1 MDIINYTIYKDID
14 NTIFKM
20 MKNHLVNNDIE
31 EIYKEW
37 NFWDGRVERFKKNK
51 QSRFIFEVL
60 FIGDILTA
68 VAQVQSYDTIEW
80 YLEGY
85 RSEKTSALLSFVL
98 QNIKWSVIESK
109 GKRIF
114 EGSLLPEVEERQER
128 EEERTEKDK
137 KQILLEKVQKEIIEE
152 YPAFKEVFYKKY
164 KDNIASM
171 VFNLNGNANDSELL
185 ERLIEDEMI
194 EDFSNFKIKQIEN
207 LLKTLDFYKNMCYN
221 NCRK

>member
-1 MDIINYTIYKDID
+1 MDIINYTIYNGID
-14 NTIFKM
+14 NSILKM
-20 MKNHLVNNDIE
+20 MKSYLVNNDID

-37 NFWDGRVERFKKNK
+37 NFWDGSVERFKKNK

-60 FIGDILTA
+60 FIGNVLTA

-80 YLEGY
+80 YLKGY
-85 RSEKTSALLSFVL
+85 RSEKTSAFLSFVL
-98 QNIKWSVIESK
+98 QNIKWSVLESK

-128 EEERTEKDK
+128 EERTEKDK

-164 KDNIASM
+164 RDNIASM

-207 LLKTLDFYKNMCYN
+207 LLKNS
-221 NCRK
+221 

>member
-1 MDIINYTIYKDID
+1 MDIINYTIYNGID

-20 MKNHLVNNDIE
+20 MKSYLVNNDID

-37 NFWDGRVERFKKNK
+37 NFWDNRVERFKKNK
-51 QSRFIFEVL
+51 QSRFAFEVL
-60 FIGDILTA
+60 FIRDILTA
-68 VAQVQSYDTIEW
+68 VAQVQSYDTIKC
-80 YLEGY
+80 YLEDY
-85 RSEKTSALLSFVL
+85 RSEKTSAFLSFVL
-98 QNIKWSVIESK
+98 QNIKWSVLESQ

-114 EGSLLPEVEERQER
+114 EGSLLPEAEERQER

-164 KDNIASM
+164 RDNIASM

-207 LLKTLDFYKNMCYN
+207 LLKNS
-221 NCRK
+221 

>member
-1 MDIINYTIYKDID
+1 MDIINYTIYNGID
-14 NTIFKM
+14 NAILKM
-20 MKNHLVNNDIE
+20 MKSHLVNNDID

-37 NFWDGRVERFKKNK
+37 NFWDGSVERFKKNK

-60 FIGDILTA
+60 LIVDILTA

-85 RSEKTSALLSFVL
+85 RSEKTSAFLSFVL
-98 QNIKWSVIESK
+98 QNIKWSVLESK

-128 EEERTEKDK
+128 EERTEKDK

-164 KDNIASM
+164 RDNIASM

-207 LLKTLDFYKNMCYN
+207 LLKNS
-221 NCRK
+221 

>member
-20 MKNHLVNNDIE
+20 MKNHLINNDIE

-60 FIGDILTA
+60 LIGDILTA

-114 EGSLLPEVEERQER
+114 EGALLPEERQER
-128 EEERTEKDK
+128 TKKDK

-164 KDNIASM
+164 RDNIASM

-207 LLKTLDFYKNMCYN
+207 LLKNS
-221 NCRK
+221 

>member
-1 MDIINYTIYKDID
+1 MDIINYTIYNGID
-14 NTIFKM
+14 NTILKM
-20 MKNHLVNNDIE
+20 MKSHLVNNDIDK
-31 EIYKEW
+31 IYKEW
-37 NFWDGRVERFKKNK
+37 NFWDGSIERFKKNK

-60 FIGDILTA
+60 FIGNILTA

-85 RSEKTSALLSFVL
+85 RSEKTSAFLSFVL

-114 EGSLLPEVEERQER
+114 EGSLLPEERK
-128 EEERTEKDK
+128 ERTEKDK

-164 KDNIASM
+164 RDNIASM

-207 LLKTLDFYKNMCYN
+207 LLKNS
-221 NCRK
+221 

>member
-1 MDIINYTIYKDID
+1 MDIINHTIYKDID

-60 FIGDILTA
+60 LIGNILTA
-68 VAQVQSYDTIEW
+68 VARVQPYDLIEW
-80 YLEGY
+80 SLEGY
-85 RSEKTSALLSFVL
+85 SEGNTCALLSFVL
-98 QNIKWSVIESK
+98 QNIKWSVLRGT

-114 EGSLLPEVEERQER
+114 EGPLLPEVEERQGR
-128 EEERTEKDK
+128 EEKRTEKDK

-164 KDNIASM
+164 RDNIASM
-171 VFNLNGNANDSELL
+171 VFNLNGNINDSELL

-207 LLKTLDFYKNMCYN
+207 LLKNS
-221 NCRK
+221 

>member
-1 MDIINYTIYKDID
+1 MDIINYTIYNDID
-14 NTIFKM
+14 NTVFKM

-37 NFWDGRVERFKKNK
+37 NFWDDRVERFKKNK
-51 QSRFIFEVL
+51 QPRFIFEVL
-60 FIGDILTA
+60 LIGNILTA
-68 VAQVQSYDTIEW
+68 VARVQSYDLIEW

-85 RSEKTSALLSFVL
+85 RKGNTCALLSFVL
-98 QNIKWSVIESK
+98 QNVKWSVLRGTRK
-109 GKRIF
+109 KIF
-114 EGSLLPEVEERQER
+114 EGPLLPEVEERQGREE

-164 KDNIASM
+164 RDNITSM
-171 VFNLNGNANDSELL
+171 VFNLNGNTNDNELL

-194 EDFSNFKIKQIEN
+194 EDFSKFKIKQIEN
-207 LLKTLDFYKNMCYN
+207 LLKNS
-221 NCRK
+221 

>member
-1 MDIINYTIYKDID
+1 MDIINYTIYNGID

-20 MKNHLVNNDIE
+20 MKSYLVNNDID

-37 NFWDGRVERFKKNK
+37 NFWDARVERFKKNK
-51 QSRFIFEVL
+51 QAHFAIAAL
-60 FIGDILTA
+60 FIGNILTA
-68 VAQVQSYDTIEW
+68 VAQVQSYNTIGC

-85 RSEKTSALLSFVL
+85 RSEKTSAFLSFVL
-98 QNIKWSVIESK
+98 QNIKWSVLESQ

-114 EGSLLPEVEERQER
+114 FFFLLPEAEETQER
-128 EEERTEKDK
+128 EEEQKDK
-137 KQILLEKVQKEIIEE
+137 KQILLEKVQKKIIEE

-185 ERLIEDEMI
+185 KRLIEDEMI

-207 LLKTLDFYKNMCYN
+207 LLKKT
-221 NCRK
+221 

>member
-20 MKNHLVNNDIE
+20 MKNHLVNNNIE

-37 NFWDGRVERFKKNK
+37 NFWDDRVERFKKNK

-114 EGSLLPEVEERQER
+114 EGPLLPEVEERQER
-128 EEERTEKDK
+128 EK
-137 KQILLEKVQKEIIEE
+137 KKEQKKTKNKFFSKKSKKEIIEE

-207 LLKTLDFYKNMCYN
+207 LLKNS
-221 NCRK
+221 

>member
-1 MDIINYTIYKDID
+1 MDIINYTIYNGID

-20 MKNHLVNNDIE
+20 MKSYLVNNDIDK
-31 EIYKEW
+31 IYKEW

-51 QSRFIFEVL
+51 QSRFAFEVL

-68 VAQVQSYDTIEW
+68 VAQVQSYDTIGC
-80 YLEGY
+80 YLKDY
-85 RSEKTSALLSFVL
+85 RSEKTSAFLSFVL
-98 QNIKWSVIESK
+98 QNIKWSILESQ

-114 EGSLLPEVEERQER
+114 EGPLLPEA
-128 EEERTEKDK
+128 EERTEKDK

-171 VFNLNGNANDSELL
+171 VFNLNGNINDSELL

-207 LLKTLDFYKNMCYN
+207 LLKNS
-221 NCRK
+221 

>member
-60 FIGDILTA
+60 LIGDILTA

-114 EGSLLPEVEERQER
+114 EGSLLPEERQER
-128 EEERTEKDK
+128 QEKDK
-137 KQILLEKVQKEIIEE
+137 K
-152 YPAFKEVFYKKY
+152 
-164 KDNIASM
+164 
-171 VFNLNGNANDSELL
+171 ANS
-185 ERLIEDEMI
+185 
-194 EDFSNFKIKQIEN
+194 S
-207 LLKTLDFYKNMCYN
+207 
-221 NCRK
+221 

>member
-114 EGSLLPEVEERQER
+114 EGPLLPEVEERQER

-207 LLKTLDFYKNMCYN
+207 LLKNS
-221 NCRK
+221 

>member
-1 MDIINYTIYKDID
+1 MDIINHTIYKDID

-60 FIGDILTA
+60 LIGNILTA
-68 VAQVQSYDTIEW
+68 VARVQSYDMIEW

-85 RSEKTSALLSFVL
+85 SEGNTCALLSLVL
-98 QNIKWSVIESK
+98 QNIKWSVLEGT

-114 EGSLLPEVEERQER
+114 EGALLPEVEEKQWR
-128 EEERTEKDK
+128 EEKRTEKDK

-164 KDNIASM
+164 RDNIASM
-171 VFNLNGNANDSELL
+171 VFNLNGNTTDSELL
-185 ERLIEDEMI
+185 ERLIEDEMV

-207 LLKTLDFYKNMCYN
+207 LLKNS
-221 NCRK
+221 

>member
-37 NFWDGRVERFKKNK
+37 NFWDYRVERFKKNK

-60 FIGDILTA
+60 FIGDIFTA

-114 EGSLLPEVEERQER
+114 EGPLLPEVEERQER

-207 LLKTLDFYKNMCYN
+207 LLKNS
-221 NCRK
+221 

>member
-31 EIYKEW
+31 KIYKEW
-37 NFWDGRVERFKKNK
+37 NFWDTRVERFKKNK

-98 QNIKWSVIESK
+98 QNIKWSVIKSK

-114 EGSLLPEVEERQER
+114 EGSLLPKERQER
-128 EEERTEKDK
+128 QEKDK

-164 KDNIASM
+164 RDNIASM

-207 LLKTLDFYKNMCYN
+207 LLKNS
-221 NCRK
+221 

>member
-1 MDIINYTIYKDID
+1 MDIIKYTIYNDID

-20 MKNHLVNNDIE
+20 MKNHLVNNDID

-60 FIGDILTA
+60 FIGNVLTA
-68 VAQVQSYDTIEW
+68 AARVQSYDMIEW
-80 YLEGY
+80 ALEDY
-85 RSEKTSALLSFVL
+85 SEGNTCALLSFVL
-98 QNIKWSVIESK
+98 QNVKWSVLK
-109 GKRIF
+109 GTGKKIF
-114 EGSLLPEVEERQER
+114 EGPLLPEVEERQGR
-128 EEERTEKDK
+128 EEEKRTEKDK

-164 KDNIASM
+164 RYIIVERLFQLGGNPNGSIA
-171 VFNLNGNANDSELL
+171 L
-185 ERLIEDEMI
+185 EQLIEDEMI

-207 LLKTLDFYKNMCYN
+207 LLKNS
-221 NCRK
+221 

>member
-1 MDIINYTIYKDID
+1 MDIINHTIYKDID

-31 EIYKEW
+31 KIYKEW

-207 LLKTLDFYKNMCYN
+207 LLKNS
-221 NCRK
+221 

>member
-1 MDIINYTIYKDID
+1 MDIINHTIYKDID

-114 EGSLLPEVEERQER
+114 EGPLLPEVEERQER

-207 LLKTLDFYKNMCYN
+207 LLKNS
-221 NCRK
+221 

>member
-1 MDIINYTIYKDID
+1 MDIMNHTIYKDID

-60 FIGDILTA
+60 LIGNILTA
-68 VAQVQSYDTIEW
+68 VAHVQSYDMIERS
-80 YLEGY
+80 LEGY
-85 RSEKTSALLSFVL
+85 SEGNTCALLSFVL
-98 QNIKWSVIESK
+98 QNIKWSVLRGT
-109 GKRIF
+109 GKKLF
-114 EGSLLPEVEERQER
+114 EGPLLPEVEERQGRE

-137 KQILLEKVQKEIIEE
+137 KQILLEKVQKEIIKE

-164 KDNIASM
+164 RDNIASM
-171 VFNLNGNANDSELL
+171 VFNLNGNINDSELL

-207 LLKTLDFYKNMCYN
+207 LLKNS
-221 NCRK
+221 

>member
-37 NFWDGRVERFKKNK
+37 NFWDARVERFKKNK

-60 FIGDILTA
+60 LIGNILTA

-98 QNIKWSVIESK
+98 QNIKWSVLESK

-114 EGSLLPEVEERQER
+114 EGSLLPEERQ
-128 EEERTEKDK
+128 ERTEKDK

-164 KDNIASM
+164 RDNIASM

-207 LLKTLDFYKNMCYN
+207 LLKNS
-221 NCRK
+221 